1 MRFFKSC
8 WEAMDRNRFEV
19 ILRAENK
26 KIFNYLLKILRH
38 REDVEDILQET
49 FIAFHKK
56 MDVVS
61 DESYISYL
69 FRTAHNKA
77 LNLIKVRQ
85 KKDKFSSNYSEME
98 HLPSSENSQPTEK
111 ENPNNKIIR
120 KAISKLHPK
129 YALLLEMQ
137 FYRKMSYKEIA
148 LALDITAGAV
158 DSRLVRAKKKLKKI
172 ISQDMNDPAVL
183 KNRGEKNERERVQ
196 IFEKA

>member
-1 MRFFKSC
+1 
-8 WEAMDRNRFEV
+8 MDRNRFEV

-38 REDVEDILQET
+38 REDAEDILQET
-49 FIAFHKK
+49 FMAFYKK
-56 MDVVS
+56 MAVVS
-61 DESYISYL
+61 DESYIPYL

-77 LNLIKVRQ
+77 LNLIKIRQ
-85 KKDKFSSNYSEME
+85 KRKNFSSNYSDME
-98 HLPSSENSQPTEK
+98 HLPDSDNSQPAEE
-111 ENPNNKIIR
+111 ENPNNEIIKR
-120 KAISKLHPK
+120 AISRLQSK

-148 LALDITAGAV
+148 LALDITTGAV

-183 KNRGEKNERERVQ
+183 KNRGEKNERERMQ
-196 IFEKA
+196 IFKKA

>member
-1 MRFFKSC
+1 
-8 WEAMDRNRFEV
+8 MDRNKFEV
-19 ILRAENK
+19 ILRAENR

-38 REDVEDILQET
+38 REDAEDILQET

-61 DESYISYL
+61 DEFYVSYL

-77 LNLIKVRQ
+77 LNFIKVRK
-85 KKDKFSSNYSEME
+85 KKDNFSSNYSDME
-98 HLPSSENSQPTEK
+98 QIPDSENSQPAEEK
-111 ENPNNKIIR
+111 NPNNKIIR
-120 KAISKLHPK
+120 KAISKLSEK

-148 LALDITAGAV
+148 LALDITDGAV

-172 ISQDMNDPAVL
+172 ISQEMNEPAVL
-183 KNRGEKNERERVQ
+183 KNKGEKNERERMQ

>member
-1 MRFFKSC
+1 
-8 WEAMDRNRFEV
+8 MDRNRFEV

-38 REDVEDILQET
+38 QEDAEDILQET
-49 FIAFHKK
+49 FVAFYKK

-61 DESYISYL
+61 DEYYISYL

-77 LNLIKVRQ
+77 LNLIKIRQ
-85 KKDKFSSNYSEME
+85 KKENLSNYSNME
-98 HLPSSENSQPTEK
+98 HLPDSANSQPTEEDNSK
-111 ENPNNKIIR
+111 NEIIKR
-120 KAISKLHPK
+120 AISRLQPK

-148 LALDITAGAV
+148 LTLDTTASAV

-183 KNRGEKNERERVQ
+183 ENRGEKNERERMQ

>member
-1 MRFFKSC
+1 
-8 WEAMDRNRFEV
+8 MDRNRFEV

-38 REDVEDILQET
+38 REDADDILPET
-49 FIAFHKK
+49 FVAFYKK
-56 MDVVS
+56 MAVVS

-77 LNLIKVRQ
+77 LNFIKVRQ
-85 KKDKFSSNYSEME
+85 KRNNFSSNYSDME
-98 HLPSSENSQPTEK
+98 HLPDSENSQPTK
-111 ENPNNKIIR
+111 EDNSKNEIIKR
-120 KAISKLHPK
+120 AISRLQPK

-148 LALDITAGAV
+148 LALDTTAGAV
-158 DSRLVRAKKKLKKI
+158 DSKLVRAKKKLKKI

-183 KNRGEKNERERVQ
+183 KNRGEKNERERMQ
-196 IFEKA
+196 IFKKA

>member
-1 MRFFKSC
+1 
-8 WEAMDRNRFEV
+8 MDRNRFEV

-38 REDVEDILQET
+38 REDAEDILQET

-61 DESYISYL
+61 DEFYISYL

-85 KKDKFSSNYSEME
+85 KKDKFSSNYSDME
-98 HLPSSENSQPTEK
+98 HLPDSENFPTEE

>member
-1 MRFFKSC
+1 
-8 WEAMDRNRFEV
+8 MDRNRFEV
-19 ILRAENK
+19 ILRAENR

-38 REDVEDILQET
+38 REDAEDILQET
-49 FIAFHKK
+49 FMAFYKK
-56 MDVVS
+56 MAVVS
-61 DESYISYL
+61 DESYIPYL

-77 LNLIKVRQ
+77 LNLIKIKQ
-85 KKDKFSSNYSEME
+85 KKENISNYSNME
-98 HLPSSENSQPTEK
+98 HLPDSANSQPTEEDNSK
-111 ENPNNKIIR
+111 NEIIK
-120 KAISKLHPK
+120 KAISKLHPR

-183 KNRGEKNERERVQ
+183 KNRGEKNERERMQ
-196 IFEKA
+196 IFKKA

>member
-1 MRFFKSC
+1 
-8 WEAMDRNRFEV
+8 MDRNRFEV

-38 REDVEDILQET
+38 REDAEDILQET
-49 FIAFHKK
+49 FAAFYKK
-56 MDVVS
+56 MNVVS
-61 DESYISYL
+61 DEFYISYL

-85 KKDKFSSNYSEME
+85 KKENFINYSNME
-98 HLPSSENSQPTEK
+98 HLPDSANSQLTEEDNSK
-111 ENPNNKIIR
+111 NEIIK
-120 KAISKLHPK
+120 KALSMLPKK

-158 DSRLVRAKKKLKKI
+158 DSRLVRAKNKCKKRRA
-172 ISQDMNDPAVL
+172 QDMNDPDVL
-183 KNRGEKNERERVQ
+183 KNRGEKNERERMQ

>member
-38 REDVEDILQET
+38 REDAEDILQET

-56 MDVVS
+56 MVVVS

-77 LNLIKVRQ
+77 LNFIKVRQ
-85 KKDKFSSNYSEME
+85 KRNDFSSNYSDME
-98 HLPSSENSQPTEK
+98 QIPDSENSQPAEE

-120 KAISKLHPK
+120 KAISKLPEK

-148 LALDITAGAV
+148 LAMDITAGAV

-183 KNRGEKNERERVQ
+183 KNRGKKNERERMQ